1 MTRRILLSVEQDEV
15 RRLLREKLNMSQDA
29 DFLAHKTAACDIV
42 NSYEHEDGPG
52 PDYQK
57 LAFDLANGSKT
68 PWNARILDLLL
79 EDLKERNEKE
89 GWVVRRSDGYYR
101 EILEHRY
108 KRLRTIWRE
117 GQAKVTAK
125 GTLETGEEV
134 EKRLVAQRDKT
145 LKLVRQATRR
155 RNVCPQSRSR
165 SDANDNARNICEE
178 QKFFITSLS

>member
-1 MTRRILLSVEQDEV
+1 V

-29 DFLAHKTAACDIV
+29 DFLAHETAACDIV

-145 LKLVRQATRR
+145 LKLVCQATRR
-155 RNVCPQSRSR
+155 RNKYMRRTKVLHHVIELKKDETAEDLPTWQWLQRLV
-165 SDANDNARNICEE
+165 
-178 QKFFITSLS
+178 KTL

>member
-1 MTRRILLSVEQDEV
+1 
-15 RRLLREKLNMSQDA
+15 
-29 DFLAHKTAACDIV
+29 
-42 NSYEHEDGPG
+42 EDGPG

-68 PWNARILDLLL
+68 PWNARTLDLLL
-79 EDLKERNEKE
+79 EDLKERDEKE
-89 GWVVRRSDGYYR
+89 GWVVRRLDGYYR

-155 RNVCPQSRSR
+155 RNLKKDETAEDLPTWQWLQRLVKTLGDDGMSSEE
-165 SDANDNARNICEE
+165 SDVENDVEMVLRVKNMPWCHEVERELNIIDH
-178 QKFFITSLS
+178 QRVLDDDIF